1 MNQEEL
7 QRIITEAKEELGCV
21 KITFFSSLLPQCW
34 NITLVS
40 SVCYL
45 FWHLC
50 WIREL
55 AAGDEEEEDE
65 GIEAEPH
72 LNSHSRDISAA
83 TADDS
88 KQQKG
93 EDDDLAEYEL
103 DKYDD
108 EEDTGRNY

>member
-1 MNQEEL
+1 M
-7 QRIITEAKEELGCV
+7 
-21 KITFFSSLLPQCW
+21 
-34 NITLVS
+34 
-40 SVCYL
+40 

-72 LNSHSRDISAA
+72 LNSHSGDISAA

-108 EEDTGRNY
+108 EEDTGRNYLRIFNLYFFLSSLWLSPICLALPLLVYYLYPFSDS

>member
-1 MNQEEL
+1 MFV
-7 QRIITEAKEELGCV
+7 TC
-21 KITFFSSLLPQCW
+21 
-34 NITLVS
+34 
-40 SVCYL
+40 
-45 FWHLC
+45 FWHC

-72 LNSHSRDISAA
+72 LNSHSGDIPAA

-103 DKYDD
+103 DKYD
-108 EEDTGRNY
+108 EEDTGRKYLRIFNLYFFLISFLLVDFPNMFIITSTCVLLVSL